1 MQQEINELVEQDR
14 GQLIECVVASVR
26 IPSVKGEA
34 CLGKPFGVE
43 VDRALEHALGV
54 AEDLGFQVGRLDG
67 YIGWVDYGRGDDL
80 VGVLAHVDV
89 VPPGK
94 KQDWRYPPFKAA
106 IQDGIMYGRG
116 TADDKGPLFSVLFGL
131 KAVRD
136 ARLPVSKRVR
146 LLIGTG
152 EESGWEGIQHYLNN
166 EEVPGCGFS
175 PDGLFAVV
183 NREKG
188 ITVVKLRMPCG
199 GESASTPRIL
209 SLHGGLAHNSVP
221 DYAEALLAVRLGA
234 TNELHQALRE
244 LASEDANVG
253 ITFKAHGEGHVLVTS
268 NGISAHAMS
277 PEKGTNAIAL
287 LLRFLSRLS
296 LAQDGATRFV
306 RLLDEYIGMDYS
318 GASLGMAWHDD
329 PSGGLTLN
337 LGTIA
342 IDENNAEAVADI
354 RSPVTIPCDD
364 VVAQMKKAFE
374 KTPLG
379 IDTLTKKEPL
389 YIPGQHRLIRTLS
402 AVYED
407 VTGREAVLH
416 SIGGGTYARAIENC
430 ICFGAIHPGEEI
442 TVHQPNERVS
452 VDNLVLN
459 AKIYGQALAEL
470 LR

>member
-1 MQQEINELVEQDR
+1 VYQEIDHLIEQDR
-14 GQLIECVVASVR
+14 DRLIDCVTASVR
-26 IPSVKGEA
+26 IPSVRGEGRP
-34 CLGKPFGVE
+34 GKPFGVE
-43 VDRALEHALGV
+43 VDRALEHVLGV
-54 AEDLGFQVGRLDG
+54 ANDLGFQVGRLDG
-67 YIGWVDYGRGDDL
+67 YIGWVDYGHGDDL

-89 VPPGK
+89 VPPGRE
-94 KQDWRYPPFKAA
+94 QDWCHPPFEGA

-131 KAVRD
+131 RAVRD

-152 EESGWEGIQHYLNN
+152 EESGWEGIQHYLSS
-166 EEVPGCGFS
+166 EEVPGSGFS

-188 ITVVKLRMPCG
+188 ITVVKLRMPYD

-209 SLHGGLAHNSVP
+209 SLRGGLAHNSVP
-221 DYAEALLAVRLGA
+221 DYAEALLAVSSDA
-234 TNELHQALRE
+234 ANELHQTLRE
-244 LASEDANVG
+244 LANEDANVN
-253 ITFKAHGEGHVLVTS
+253 ITFEARAESRVLVS
-268 NGISAHAMS
+268 SSGVSAHAMA
-277 PEKGTNAIAL
+277 PEKGANAIAL

-306 RLLDEYIGMDYS
+306 RLLDEHIGMDYS

-329 PSGGLTLN
+329 PSGDLTLN

-342 IDENNAEAVADI
+342 IGENNAEAVVDI

-364 VVAQMKKAFE
+364 VVAQITKAFE
-374 KTPLG
+374 ETSLD

-389 YIPGQHRLIRTLS
+389 HVPAQDPLVRTLC

-407 VTGREAVLH
+407 VTGREAILH
-416 SIGGGTYARAIENC
+416 SIGGGTYARAIKNC
-430 ICFGAIHPGEEI
+430 ICFGAVHPGEEI
-442 TVHQPNERVS
+442 TVHQPNECVS